1 MRPIKGR
8 FSVAQIH
15 RHLERRVCHPERSEG
30 SREQGQSLTEFA
42 LVMPL
47 LIGLLV
53 AIMLFAWIGF
63 SYVSITSA
71 ARQGARHMMT
81 YPLEPE
87 DPDRFATIDQEI
99 TYIVTTSMPFLN
111 WRNASITI
119 SPPVA
124 EREPIVT
131 VAVHIQYPVSLPTI
145 RIPYLVRP
153 GEFVLLPP
161 MVLNAESRMTLV
173 E

>member
-1 MRPIKGR
+1 MRPIKDR
-8 FSVAQIH
+8 FSVLQI
-15 RHLERRVCHPERSEG
+15 RHPERRVCHPERSEG
-30 SREQGQSLTEFA
+30 SRQQGQSLTEFA

-47 LIGLLV
+47 LIVLLV

-71 ARQGARHMMT
+71 ARQGTRHMIT

-87 DPDRFATIDQEI
+87 DPDKFDTIDQEI
-99 TYIVTTSMPFLN
+99 TYIVTTSMPFMH
-111 WRNASITI
+111 WQSATITI
-119 SPPVA
+119 SPPV
-124 EREPIVT
+124 EDREPVT
-131 VAVHIQYPVSLPTI
+131 NVVVHIQYPVSLPTI
-145 RIPYLVRP
+145 RIPYVVRP

-161 MVLNAESRMTLV
+161 IVLNAESRMKLI

>member
-1 MRPIKGR
+1 MKDR
-8 FSVAQIH
+8 FSVIPI
-15 RHLERRVCHPERSEG
+15 RCRSGRSKG

-47 LIGLLV
+47 LLALLV
-53 AIMLFAWIGF
+53 AIILFAWVGF

-81 YPLEPE
+81 YPTEPQY
-87 DPDRFATIDQEI
+87 PDQFATADQEI
-99 TYIVTTSMPFLN
+99 TWVVTTSMPFLP
-111 WRNASITI
+111 WQNATITI

-124 EREPIVT
+124 DREPPVT
-131 VAVHIQYPVSLPTI
+131 AVVHVQYPVSLPTI
-145 RIPYLVRP
+145 TIPYLFKP
-153 GEFVLLPP
+153 GSWVLLPP
-161 MVLNAESRMTLV
+161 ILLNAESRMSLF

>member
-1 MRPIKGR
+1 M
-8 FSVAQIH
+8 SVVQIR
-15 RHLERRVCHPERSEG
+15 RHFEG
-30 SREQGQSLTEFA
+30 SKKSREQGQSLTEFA

-47 LIGLLV
+47 LIALLV

-71 ARQGARHMMT
+71 ARQGTRHMLT
-81 YPLEPE
+81 YPLEPQ

-99 TYIVTTSMPFLN
+99 TYVVTSAMPFMH
-111 WRNASITI
+111 WQSATITI

-124 EREPIVT
+124 DREPITNV
-131 VAVHIQYPVSLPTI
+131 VVHIQYPVSLPTI
-145 RIPYLVRP
+145 RIPYVVRP

-161 MVLNAESRMTLV
+161 MVLNAESRMKLF

>member
-1 MRPIKGR
+1 M
-8 FSVAQIH
+8 VQI
-15 RHLERRVCHPERSEG
+15 RRYLERNICHPERSEG
-30 SREQGQSLTEFA
+30 SRKQGQSLVEFA

-71 ARQGARHMMT
+71 ARQGTRWMMT
-81 YPLEPE
+81 YPTEPK
-87 DPDRFATIDQEI
+87 DPDRFATADQEI
-99 TYIVTTSMPFLN
+99 TYMITSAMPFLP
-111 WRNASITI
+111 WQNATITI

-124 EREPIVT
+124 DREPIVN
-131 VAVHIQYPVSLPTI
+131 VVVHIEYPVNLPVI
-145 RIPYLVRP
+145 RIPYFVTP

-161 MVLNAESRMTLV
+161 IVLNAESRMKLI